1 MATAGGGELKS
12 ALRLVLGVAALY
24 LLFKFARFGEVVATL
39 ATASAAGITLGLLL
53 NLATRSA
60 AAARTYTLSRV
71 AGLPVTYTHTL
82 QSLFVANFWGLA
94 LPGVSAGSVAT
105 VYRYRGHGA
114 GIVQS
119 VAVLFASRLIEL
131 AAFCALALL
140 GLATAATG
148 RDGSRPWAATLLL
161 GIIAGIALLLLLLRY
176 LPRLSAANADQASLS
191 WLGRARVTVDEA
203 IALVRGLPRR
213 SLVQAAGW
221 ALLQGVLDA
230 LTVVVL
236 AGALAVPIDLLQA
249 LWINALSYLAIL
261 LPVSAAGLGMREAAV
276 LAALVPLGVS
286 PADALSLALLML
298 TATLLNALIGA
309 VLHFA
314 VPTARAGLPER

>member
-1 MATAGGGELKS
+1 MATAGGAPLK
-12 ALRLVLGVAALY
+12 AILRLVLGGAALY

-39 ATASAAGITLGLLL
+39 ATASAAGIALGMLL

-71 AGLPVTYTHTL
+71 AGLPVTYMHTL

-119 VAVLFASRLIEL
+119 VAVLCASRLIEL
-131 AAFCALALL
+131 ASFCALALV
-140 GLATAATG
+140 GLATAATA

-161 GIIAGIALLLLLLRY
+161 GIIAGIAVLLLLLRY
-176 LPRLSAANADQASLS
+176 LPRLAVGNDDKASVN
-191 WLGRARVTVDEA
+191 WLHRARAIVDEA
-203 IALVRGLPRR
+203 SSLLRNLPRR
-213 SLVQAAGW
+213 SLLQAAGW

-236 AGALAVPIDLLQA
+236 AGALSVPIDLLQA

-276 LAALVPLGVS
+276 LAAVVPLGVS

-298 TATLLNALIGA
+298 AATLLNALIGA
-309 VLHFA
+309 ILHFA
-314 VPTARAGLPER
+314 APTARAGSPVR